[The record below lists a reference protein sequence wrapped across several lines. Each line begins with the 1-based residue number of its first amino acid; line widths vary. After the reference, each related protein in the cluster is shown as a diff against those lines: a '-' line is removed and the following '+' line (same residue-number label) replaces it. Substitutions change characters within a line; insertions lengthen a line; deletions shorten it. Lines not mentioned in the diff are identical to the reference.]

1 MQSAEWGFQTVNR
14 LPSFTLCSALDVPQ
28 SGDIPHSAIPIP
40 HSRSIP
46 HSAFRLPR
54 SKDIPHS
61 ESIPHSALGIRH
73 SRRGFSL
80 LEVVVALAIVSIGI
94 TVALQLFSGAL
105 KNVRKMDLAGQA
117 MNYAENVMNEILSDE
132 TIKGPITRHDDLDD
146 NFRWEAMVQD
156 FEIPE
161 QARWDGRTQFPMKL
175 LSVRV
180 DVIYKNDKNGKLYR
194 LVCLKPVG
202 LREQPALNTPGAFSA
217 PPNAPRPPIAQP
229 NNPFRNFQ

>member
-1 MQSAEWGFQTVNR
+1 MKAVTRMRNAECGMRNASGVRNSEFGIRNVKCGMHTGGSMQPFIPHSPF
-14 LPSFTLCSALDVPQ
+14 
-28 SGDIPHSAIPIP
+28 DIPHSG
-40 HSRSIP
+40 SIP
-46 HSAFRLPR
+46 HSAFG
-54 SKDIPHS
+54 IPHS
-61 ESIPHSALGIRH
+61 RQ
-73 SRRGFSL
+73 GFSL

-132 TIKGPITRHDDLDD
+132 TLKGPMTRHDDLDD
-146 NFRWEAMVQD
+146 NFRWEAVIQD

-161 QARWDGRTQFPMKL
+161 QSRWDRRTQFPMKL
-175 LSVRV
+175 LSIRV

-202 LREQPALNTPGAFSA
+202 LREQLPGANQPGAFN
-217 PPNAPRPPIAQP
+217 PPGNPVLPPTQR